1 MGGTVFRVGDRVMQ
15 TRNNY
20 DKDVFNGDI
29 GSITALDLEE
39 QTMTVSVDGRP
50 VVYDWLDAD
59 ELVLAYAA
67 SVHKAQGSEYPCV
80 VLPLLT
86 QHYLMLQRNLLYTAV
101 TRAKKLVVI
110 VGSRRALAMAVKN
123 NKVAKRYSALDVRL
137 RA

>member
-1 MGGTVFRVGDRVMQ
+1 VGDRVMQ

-29 GSITALDLEE
+29 GAITSLDLEE

-50 VVYDWLDAD
+50 VTYDWLDAD
-59 ELVLAYAA
+59 ELTLAYAA

>member
-1 MGGTVFRVGDRVMQ
+1 MGGRSRT
-15 TRNNY
+15 
-20 DKDVFNGDI
+20 I
-29 GSITALDLEE
+29 GSTR
-39 QTMTVSVDGRP
+39 TSWR
-50 VVYDWLDAD
+50 WLTPR
-59 ELVLAYAA
+59 A
-67 SVHKAQGSEYPCV
+67 SKAQGSEYPCV

-110 VGSRRALAMAVKN
+110 VGSRKALAMAVKN